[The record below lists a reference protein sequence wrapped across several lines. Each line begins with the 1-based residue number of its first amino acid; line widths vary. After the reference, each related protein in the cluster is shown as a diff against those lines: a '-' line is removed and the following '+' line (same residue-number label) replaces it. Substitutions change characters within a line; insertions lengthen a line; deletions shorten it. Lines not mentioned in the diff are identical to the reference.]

1 VEEVAEGSRAGLR
14 IVFWGT
20 PDFAL
25 TVLQALFDAGRQV
38 VGVVTQPDRPAGR
51 GRRLQPPPVKLAALE
66 RKIPVLQPERPEGDD
81 FLDELRRL
89 APDVSV
95 VAAYGHIL
103 KKEVLDLP
111 RLGSFNVHASL
122 LPELRGAAPVA
133 WAIIRGHEE
142 TGVTIMRM
150 AERLDAGTIIRQARC
165 DLPPGITAGELTEK
179 LAELGARTLREALD
193 LIEADRPGDEPQDE
207 GSATYAPKLTPD
219 DVRIDWSRS
228 AVEIER
234 LIRGADPAPAAW
246 TELAGLRVRLFLPR
260 VVTKA
265 DGDDAPG
272 VVVRADPRAG
282 LEVATGRGLLE
293 IGQVQ
298 PAGKRRMD
306 AAEWIRGRGVETGQ
320 RFD

>member
-1 VEEVAEGSRAGLR
+1 MR

-25 TVLQALFDAGRQV
+25 TVLLALFDAGRHV

-66 RKIPVLQPERPEGDD
+66 RGIPVLQPERPVGDD
-81 FLDELRRL
+81 FIDELRRME
-89 APDVSV
+89 PDVSV

-122 LPELRGAAPVA
+122 LPALRGAAPVA
-133 WAIIRGHEE
+133 WAIIRGHAE

-150 AERLDAGTIIRQARC
+150 AERLDAGTIVRQARY
-165 DLPPGITAGELTEK
+165 DLPPGITAGALTES
-179 LAELGARTLREALD
+179 LAELGARTLLEALD
-193 LIEADRPGDEPQDE
+193 LIEAGRPGEKPQDD
-207 GSATYAPKLTPD
+207 GAATYAPKLTPE
-219 DVRIDWSRS
+219 DVRIDWSRP

-246 TELAGLRVRLFLPR
+246 TELAGLRVRLFAPR
-260 VVTKA
+260 VVSDLA
-265 DGDDAPG
+265 GDEGPG

-282 LEVATGRGLLE
+282 LEVATGRGLLG

-306 AAEWIRGRGVETGQ
+306 AAEWIRGRGIETGQ

>member
-1 VEEVAEGSRAGLR
+1 MR

-25 TVLQALFDAGRQV
+25 TVLLALCDAGRQV

-51 GRRLQPPPVKLAALE
+51 GRRLQPPLVKLAALE
-66 RKIPVLQPERPEGDD
+66 RGVPVLQPERPVGDD
-81 FLDELRRL
+81 FLDELRRME
-89 APDVSV
+89 PDVSV

-122 LPELRGAAPVA
+122 LPALRGAAPVA

-150 AERLDAGTIIRQARC
+150 AERLDAGTIIRQARY
-165 DLPPGITAGELTEK
+165 DLPPDITAGALTEK
-179 LAELGARTLREALD
+179 LAELGARTLLEALD
-193 LIEADRPGDEPQDE
+193 LIEAGHPGDVPQDDNA
-207 GSATYAPKLTPD
+207 ATYAPKLTPE

-246 TELAGLRVRLFLPR
+246 SELNGVRVRLFVPR
-260 VVTKA
+260 VVA
-265 DGDDAPG
+265 EVGGDDAPG

-282 LEVATGRGLLE
+282 LRVATGRGLLE

-298 PAGKRRMD
+298 PAGKRRMG
-306 AAEWIRGRGVETGQ
+306 AAEWIRGRGIETGQ

>member
-1 VEEVAEGSRAGLR
+1 MR

-25 TVLQALFDAGRQV
+25 TVLLALLAGGRQV

-51 GRRLQPPPVKLAALE
+51 GRKLQSPPVKLAALE
-66 RKIPVLQPERPEGDD
+66 RGIPVLQPEKPVGEEFVGA
-81 FLDELRRL
+81 LRRL
-89 APDVSV
+89 APDVSL

-103 KKEVLDLP
+103 KKEVLELP

-133 WAIIRGHEE
+133 WAIIRGYEE

-150 AERLDAGTIIRQARC
+150 AERMDAGTIIHRLRC
-165 DLPPGITAGELTEK
+165 ALPSGITAGELTET
-179 LAELGARTLREALD
+179 LAVLGGRAL
-193 LIEADRPGDEPQDE
+193 LKALEMIETGHAADEPQDE
-207 GSATYAPKLTPD
+207 NAATYAPKLRPE
-219 DVRIDWSRS
+219 DVRVDWSRS
-228 AVEIER
+228 TLEIER

-246 TELAGLRVRLFLPR
+246 TLLGSLRVRLFVPR
-260 VVTKA
+260 VVSES
-265 DGDDAPG
+265 DAEGEPG
-272 VVVRADPRAG
+272 VVVTADPRDG
-282 LEVATGRGLLE
+282 LEVSTGLGTLG
-293 IGQVQ
+293 IGEVQ

-306 AAEWIRGRGVETGQ
+306 AVEWIRGRGIEAGQ

>member
-1 VEEVAEGSRAGLR
+1 MR

-25 TVLQALFDAGRQV
+25 TVLLALLADRRQV

-51 GRRLQPPPVKLAALE
+51 GRRLQAPAVKLAALE
-66 RKIPVLQPERPEGDD
+66 RGIPVLQPEKPVGDE
-81 FLDELRRL
+81 FVGALRRL
-89 APDVSV
+89 APDMSV

-103 KKEVLDLP
+103 KREVLELP

-133 WAIIRGHEE
+133 WAIIRGYQE

-150 AERLDAGTIIRQARC
+150 AERLDAGRIIHRSRC
-165 DLPPGITAGELTEK
+165 ALPPRITAGELTEK
-179 LAELGARTLREALD
+179 LAVLGGGALVKALQ
-193 LIEADRPGDEPQDE
+193 LIEAGQAGGEPQDE
-207 GSATYAPKLTPD
+207 SAATYAPKLKPE
-219 DVRIDWSRS
+219 DVRVDWSRS
-228 AVEIER
+228 TVEVER

-246 TELAGLRVRLFLPR
+246 TLLGRLRVRLFVPR
-260 VVTKA
+260 VA
-265 DGDDAPG
+265 SELDAGDEPG
-272 VVVRADPRAG
+272 IVVRADERAG
-282 LEVATGRGLLE
+282 LEVSTGLGILG
-293 IGQVQ
+293 IGEVQ

-306 AAEWIRGRGVETGQ
+306 AVEWIRGRGIQAGQ